1 MTKEQFDALTDE
13 EKKAAMEKMKDMRSM
28 FEQKRDEREMSNMEL
43 RKKAGYFTT
52 MSKEQRALF
61 DSKLSERNTR
71 SEGDMAKMFDK
82 FE

>member
-52 MSKEQRALF
+52 MSKE
-61 DSKLSERNTR
+61 
-71 SEGDMAKMFDK
+71 
-82 FE
+82 